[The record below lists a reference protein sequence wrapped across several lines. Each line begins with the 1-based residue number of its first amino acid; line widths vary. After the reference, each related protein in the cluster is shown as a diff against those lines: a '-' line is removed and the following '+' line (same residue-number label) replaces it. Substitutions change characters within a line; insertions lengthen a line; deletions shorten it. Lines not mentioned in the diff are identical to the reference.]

1 MLRVLIGH
9 ESNLSQT
16 VISKFQF
23 QFDQAQNKKNHF
35 VDMLPLN
42 RLFIYVLIYL
52 IIYTFTYL
60 FIDFTFKVDRLL
72 IILVAKRYL
81 RVATVHQLDA

>member
-1 MLRVLIGH
+1 MLRVLTSH

-16 VISKFQF
+16 NI
-23 QFDQAQNKKNHF
+23 DQAQNKKNHF

-60 FIDFTFKVDRLL
+60 FIDFTRL
-72 IILVAKRYL
+72 R
-81 RVATVHQLDA
+81 

>member
-1 MLRVLIGH
+1 MLRVLISH

-16 VISKFQF
+16 NISKF
-23 QFDQAQNKKNHF
+23 QFDQAQNKKNPF
-35 VDMLPLN
+35 VDMIPLN

-60 FIDFTFKVDRLL
+60 FIDFTW
-72 IILVAKRYL
+72 L
-81 RVATVHQLDA
+81 R

>member
-1 MLRVLIGH
+1 MLHVLTSH

-23 QFDQAQNKKNHF
+23 DQAQNKENHF

-42 RLFIYVLIYL
+42 RYSFMY
-52 IIYTFTYL
+52 
-60 FIDFTFKVDRLL
+60 
-72 IILVAKRYL
+72 
-81 RVATVHQLDA
+81 

>member
-23 QFDQAQNKKNHF
+23 DQAQNKKK
-35 VDMLPLN
+35 PLCGYATSKS
-42 RLFIYVLIYL
+42 LFIHVLIYL
-52 IIYTFTYL
+52 IIYTFIYL
-60 FIDFTFKVDRLL
+60 FIDFTW
-72 IILVAKRYL
+72 L
-81 RVATVHQLDA
+81 R

>member
-1 MLRVLIGH
+1 MLRVLTSY

-16 VISKFQF
+16 NISKF

-42 RLFIYVLIYL
+42 SYSFMY
-52 IIYTFTYL
+52 
-60 FIDFTFKVDRLL
+60 
-72 IILVAKRYL
+72 
-81 RVATVHQLDA
+81 